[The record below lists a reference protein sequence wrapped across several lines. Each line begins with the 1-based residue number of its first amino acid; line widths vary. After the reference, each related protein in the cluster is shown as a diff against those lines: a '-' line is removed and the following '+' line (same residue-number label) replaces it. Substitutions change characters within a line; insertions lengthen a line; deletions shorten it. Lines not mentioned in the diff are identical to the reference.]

1 MAKSIHRPLGE
12 EQQME
17 RWEWLSFSAMPDPD
31 IRWCGNEHGYA
42 GETNWAT
49 IDTDSIYAGKS
60 GIGKLLNSG
69 QENGKNYIPSE
80 VDVSIRPGWF
90 YHAAVKSDSY
100 RGNSKLYAAS
110 NITDGKKETY

>member
-1 MAKSIHRPLGE
+1 
-12 EQQME
+12 ME
-17 RWEWLSFSAMPDPD
+17 PNIIFFSDAGPD
-31 IRWCGNEHGYA
+31 IRWCGNERGYT